1 MKWTMREQITELN
14 QTYNNL
20 GEDILM
26 IESVVIASH
35 CENEFPPE
43 YITSSLQRAMDYTEQ
58 HLEEIAK
65 LAKSLLKAPPQH
77 RENP

>member
-1 MKWTMREQITELN
+1 MKWTLQEQITELN

-20 GEDILM
+20 GEDLLM
-26 IESVVIASH
+26 IESVIIASH

-43 YITSSLQRAMDYTEQ
+43 YITSSLQRALDYTEQ
-58 HLEEIAK
+58 HLGEIAK
-65 LAKSLLKAPPQH
+65 LAKSLLKAAPQH